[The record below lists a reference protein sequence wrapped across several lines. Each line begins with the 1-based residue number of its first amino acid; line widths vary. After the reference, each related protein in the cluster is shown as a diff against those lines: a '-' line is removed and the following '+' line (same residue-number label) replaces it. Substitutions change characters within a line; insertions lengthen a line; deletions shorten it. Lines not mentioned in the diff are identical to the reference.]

1 MGYKLFYYNDFVV
14 EFSVEMKKYVFIQ
27 IKTKDTKNQLHL
39 HELKIM
45 LIDFNEC

>member
-1 MGYKLFYYNDFVV
+1 MILHIL

-27 IKTKDTKNQLHL
+27 IKKKDTKNQPHL

-45 LIDFNEC
+45 LIDFNECWPHTL